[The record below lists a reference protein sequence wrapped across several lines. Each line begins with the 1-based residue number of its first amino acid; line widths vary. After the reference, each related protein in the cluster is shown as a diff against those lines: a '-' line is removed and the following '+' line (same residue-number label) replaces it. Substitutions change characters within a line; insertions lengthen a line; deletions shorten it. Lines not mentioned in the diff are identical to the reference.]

1 MHTPI
6 HEASIREVMDD
17 PLVAGLSGSVTGN
30 NGKPP
35 NNPSSSD
42 TTPMPSTPSPN
53 NTALQGNAPNPRGE
67 DLNPDDDP
75 ILSNHSSF
83 RSSCSVTQ

>member
-17 PLVAGLSGSVTGN
+17 PLVAGLSGTMTGN

-35 NNPSSSD
+35 NNPSSSN
-42 TTPMPSTPSPN
+42 TMPTPSMPSPN
-53 NTALQGNAPNPRGE
+53 NAAIQGNTPNPRGK
-67 DLNPDDDP
+67 DLNPDNNP
-75 ILSNHSSF
+75 IPSDHGSF
-83 RSSCSVTQ
+83 RSNRS